1 MSQFTTEVRF
11 ICEEKSG
18 LEESKGFSDIDTIL
32 ANSWDKIFTTQA
44 YIFDENYRPVIC
56 KKILKHYYTR
66 EIGAETVGLWILWM
80 NTKMEEILPYYNKL
94 WESALLEFDP
104 FKDVDYTRTGNRMG
118 NSTEEREGTSRTDSA
133 TTLNR
138 NQSSNSTMTRNT
150 SQNNTDVSRDLYSDT
165 PQGELNGVESNKYL
179 TNARKITE
187 QGNASGTQNDQNSSS
202 GSETNRGTD
211 ATTGNTRDNRNG
223 TTAEEYVERLA
234 GKMAT
239 VSYSELLEKYRKTF
253 LNIDLMVINEFK
265 DLFMNLW

>member
-1 MSQFTTEVRF
+1 MSQYTTEVRF
-11 ICEEKSG
+11 ICEQKSG
-18 LEESKGFSDIDTIL
+18 LEESKGFTNIDTIL

-44 YIFDENYRPVIC
+44 TIFDENYRPIIC

-66 EIGAETVGLWILWM
+66 EIGAETVGLWLLWM
-80 NTKMEEILPYYNKL
+80 NTKLEEILPYYNKL

-104 FKDVDYTRTGNRMG
+104 FQDVNYTRSGNRVG
-118 NSTEEREGTSRTDSA
+118 NNTEEREGTTSNSIT

-138 NQSSNSTMTRNT
+138 NQSSNSALVRNT

-179 TNARKITE
+179 TNARKITD
-187 QGNASGTQNDQNSSS
+187 QGNSTGTQNDQNSTS
-202 GSETNRGTD
+202 GTETNRGTD
-211 ATTGNTRDNRNG
+211 ESSGNSTDNRNE
-223 TTAEEYVERLA
+223 TTAEQYVEKLA